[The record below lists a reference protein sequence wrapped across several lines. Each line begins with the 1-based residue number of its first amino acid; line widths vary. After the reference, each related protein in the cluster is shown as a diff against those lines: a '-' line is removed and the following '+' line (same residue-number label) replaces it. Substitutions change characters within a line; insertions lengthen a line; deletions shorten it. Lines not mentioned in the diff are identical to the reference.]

1 MYIVKRIL
9 SLCLCFMIILAA
21 CPVHAA
27 GAGDDIK
34 WLIKFETLTDVTTS
48 FYQKDIGS
56 FNSNTYLG
64 TGTLVTNN
72 NTTDNKQSEDPN
84 PLTRLSKFSV
94 CWANPGGAPN
104 FHHKFPA
111 PVDTT
116 GYTHVNFWMYTRDT
130 FTTLFYLHNTD
141 KYKAT
146 YIGFKKG
153 WNLISVPLGAGGFDA
168 AADLKTIT
176 GMRLHIKDVS
186 NIIPDGLPGA
196 GTGLQYQET
205 PGVANA
211 YAHRAYFDSM
221 WLSKGEPVNNFSSYN
236 IADGYQYV
244 NHTTSSVKFNAPGLV
259 ESSINVN
266 NIKVSYCA
274 EGTHN
279 ESSHSDTFLT
289 SGTDFTA
296 SYETDKLSVNFTNDL
311 IPGTSYKIAI
321 DGADFIGS
329 MYCSFND
336 FTLNFRTKGLDEN
349 FPPEVTLISP
359 VANERFYPGDNINI
373 KAAASDADGTIT
385 KVEFYADDVLLGEDS
400 VPSDGY
406 YEFLWENVPE
416 NMSGYN
422 IKLRAY
428 DNKSVYTE
436 TLPVNISV
444 LGIKDPFVTFVNP
457 AENISIV
464 RNFSGITTS
473 TDVEAE
479 VNVTCYGATV
489 VKAEF
494 LLNGDVVKTF
504 TDAKESYTYTYANL
518 PIGNHTLSV
527 MVTDTEG
534 SVGVSE
540 TRTVNVCDYGKK
552 LPALAEY
559 NFEDVEDGSETD
571 WTKTGTASFLV
582 ETKAQN
588 NALKIE
594 TANPASAE
602 SVSVQ
607 KRYRTSL
614 SATPWEITAKIMLG
628 DILHDRTYTLSGSAE
643 DASIT
648 FKAGGDI
655 TVGGTKKGTY
665 KENEWIEVRYIVN
678 PQTKTS
684 YCLVNDVKVYEK
696 EGLSTVFSSN
706 GATIKLS
713 QTGIPG
719 KTGWCKIDDVA
730 VCKLSQTELDITG
743 IKVCSSQG
751 ADLGDSAVTSDAS
764 YISVSLNETLN
775 NESIKNNI
783 IVTDTS
789 TNNRISLIYK
799 DGKAYFNEVLKSNT
813 TYNVLVTTSV
823 SSQNGTSLAKGV
835 SHSFTT
841 ASDDI
846 ELSNTGFS
854 ESALSAG
861 VTSVTFDFE
870 LDNNASEPKTVY
882 AVAVVYDGGK
892 QKALSVKKVD
902 LASSAQDVASSVT
915 LPVTYTNNTFI
926 EVYFVD
932 DMQTMNPI
940 SSTIYKLK

>member
-1 MYIVKRIL
+1 MIL
-9 SLCLCFMIILAA
+9 LAA

-27 GAGDDIK
+27 GEAEDVK
-34 WLIKFETLTDVTTS
+34 WLGLFDTESKAKSTFKDGSGNYITTINNDDNTVVGLDVT
-48 FYQKDIGS
+48 KL
-56 FNSNTYLG
+56 SNY
-64 TGTLVTNN
+64 
-72 NTTDNKQSEDPN
+72 
-84 PLTRLSKFSV
+84 SV
-94 CWANPGGAPN
+94 RWANPQAGANN
-104 FHHKFPA
+104 FQLSGPID
-111 PVDTT
+111 VT
-116 GYTHVNFWMYTRDT
+116 GYKYLNFWFFAKGDFSTRI
-130 FTTLFYLHNTD
+130 YLNASSGNVIHGVGL
-141 KYKAT
+141 YR
-146 YIGFKKG
+146 G
-153 WNLISVPLGAGGFDA
+153 WNLVSIPLKSGMTSVTDIKFHVGTLSA
-168 AADLKTIT
+168 TIPT
-176 GMRLHIKDVS
+176 
-186 NIIPDGLPGA
+186 GLPNAGSTYTAQSIHYPA
-196 GTGLQYQET
+196 GTSIYRH
-205 PGVANA
+205 
-211 YAHRAYFDSM
+211 YMDSM
-221 WLSKGEPVNNFSSYN
+221 WLSKTQPINEF
-236 IADGYQYV
+236 
-244 NHTTSSVKFNAPGLV
+244 
-259 ESSINVN
+259 SSINVAEGSRLVLPTIGTVSIKAPGLLASSVNVN
-266 NIKVSYCA
+266 NIEISYCA
-274 EGTHN
+274 EGTHDEN
-279 ESSHSDTFLT
+279 SHSDVPLT
-289 SGTDFTA
+289 AGTDYTA
-296 SYETDKLSVNFTNDL
+296 SWAKDTLKINFANDL
-311 IPGTSYKIAI
+311 IPGTSYKIKVKGATDYI
-321 DGADFIGS
+321 ATVPVGTGYDAGTTYHQTSASADFAGNLE
-329 MYCSFND
+329 MPFND

-349 FPPEVTLISP
+349 FPPEVTLLSP
-359 VANERFYPGDNINI
+359 SSGERYYPGDNISI
-373 KAAASDADGTIT
+373 KAQASDADGTIT
-385 KVEFYADDVLLGEDS
+385 KVEFYADDAKIGEDS
-400 VPSDGY
+400 VPSDGI

-416 NMSGYN
+416 KMSGYE
-422 IKLRAY
+422 IKAKAI
-428 DNKSVYTE
+428 DDKSAE
-436 TLPVNISV
+436 TLTIPVNISV
-444 LGIKDPFVTFVNP
+444 MGIKDPLVTFAKP
-457 AENISIV
+457 AENINIV

-494 LLNGDVVKTF
+494 LLNGDVVS
-504 TDAKESYTYTYANL
+504 TDTEAKETYTYTYANL

-559 NFEDVEDGSETD
+559 NFEDAPDGSETD
-571 WTKTGTASFLV
+571 WTKGGTASFTV

-594 TANPASAE
+594 TVNPASAE

-628 DILHDRTYTLSGSAE
+628 DTLHDRTYTLSGSAE

-678 PQTKTS
+678 PDTNTS
-684 YCLVNDVKVYEK
+684 YCLINDVKVYEK
-696 EGLSTVFSSN
+696 TGLSTVFSSN

-730 VCKLSQTELDITG
+730 VCKLFETELGVTD

-783 IVTDTS
+783 VVTDTS

-813 TYNVLVTTSV
+813 IYNVLVTTSV
-823 SSQNGTSLAKGV
+823 SSQNGTSLAKSV

-841 ASDDI
+841 AKGDV
-846 ELSNTGFS
+846 ELSNIDFS

-861 VTSVTFDFE
+861 VISVTFNFE

-882 AVAVVYDGGK
+882 AVAVLYDGGK

-902 LASSAQDVASSVT
+902 LASSVQDVASSVT
-915 LPVTYTNNTFI
+915 VPVTYTNDTFI

-940 SSTIYKLK
+940 SNTIYKLK